1 MRTLSFPLVV
11 GRRRTV
17 STVIEFP
24 SLSWMDDGAERSRAG
39 LQSVVSQRRFKCM
52 NGPAQM
58 PTMGTVRLYNDV
70 DIPIELL
77 DALEQGELAFF
88 VGAGASKA
96 PPSDLP
102 DFRGLVDRIAD
113 AAAAGPYDGITPFDK
128 FLGDLE
134 RANVDVNQIAS
145 RLLGEADGEPNAL
158 HHAVVRLAKAS
169 KAPKIVTTNF
179 DEFINIAWEEENG
192 PCQQWTG
199 PALPLGDDFEGIVQL
214 HGSLNGRITDW
225 VLTDRSFGA
234 AYLTRSWASRFLVE
248 LFDNNVVVF
257 IGYSHGDPVMKY
269 LATALPAGT
278 RRYAFVGIPENGIS
292 EDVKILHSLG
302 IKPVVYPSANGHA
315 ALPAALEAWAHYSE
329 ADWLGQRKR
338 LKQILAT
345 LDNLTPL
352 DADIL
357 EQYLESESGLDQFA
371 SVCENL
377 TLSEQKRVLIWLRGQ
392 PKFGALFRR
401 RQMPE
406 VVSSGKLGRWLA
418 SYFLTDESTIVDLW
432 SSLDNYGTELR
443 EDFYSHLETAAYVA
457 HRKGKPY
464 AETVL
469 RFLHTSIPGITCPIK
484 SSTTSPFEQVVKRS
498 ISVPEIASL
507 STTRVIPRVTSD
519 LDGKTAVYF
528 RIAWN
533 SHATTLR
540 RLLKGEPAS
549 VAADVTDVVVASLV
563 SAYRLSREF
572 NPAQTYDQVAGW
584 IIDLEGAEDHSHAS
598 ILISWLVRQIQAGNV
613 TEDERLRW
621 WSSDV
626 PLLRR
631 LSLVALRH
639 EKEFTPEQKLQW
651 LLDSSIS
658 LLDPKIRSEAL
669 DLAAHCV
676 PGVASEMRSTV
687 FSRLLVEADNSLDLY
702 RALKITSEGIDN
714 WPQAQAE
721 LARLETEDASVR
733 QVIANLALPSE
744 PPHLDSAYK
753 PLESPQELDNYLR
766 QFDDWDVQRTPEDL
780 KDGVRTFAEES
791 PCRVLE
797 LAEAAAHL
805 DNAWSSEVLTEVIE
819 TITAESIDQN
829 PVTFSAVL
837 AVAGASHIDAFSR
850 LIARQ
855 AFGVKSQSGADA
867 IQLGIDS
874 LWQIAEQEFI
884 DSEFDFFEPV
894 IRVPEL
900 LVHGLIGL
908 AFAKWKTL
916 GYQTEDVSTWFISRV
931 GLLLRSKRLQGQT
944 LRALGRRLSFI
955 SALDGGFVSDD
966 LIPHFKSS
974 RLGKHAWAG
983 FLQTKQVSLAEPFRS
998 HLFELLMFG
1007 WGKTADDAR
1016 LQHEFF
1022 SFVSSIIRERLYLPA
1037 EVHQLLDKGSAVMN
1051 DQDRAKFV
1059 RSIEPELA
1067 NAIGENYW
1075 NEVVRDY
1082 IFRRLNEVPTRLEQD
1097 EFKAIADLPI
1107 AAPAFAADLIPAIQR
1122 TNRLHEFPIDTSSL
1136 PIDVTDKLSQPGS
1149 EELAAYLIERIRAAG
1164 IDPDAH
1170 IFLLAE
1176 ARRVKNPGSYVSS
1189 LVEVLEF

>member
-1 MRTLSFPLVV
+1 MRLH
-11 GRRRTV
+11 
-17 STVIEFP
+17 E
-24 SLSWMDDGAERSRAG
+24 
-39 LQSVVSQRRFKCM
+39 
-52 NGPAQM
+52 
-58 PTMGTVRLYNDV
+58 DV
-70 DIPIELL
+70 DIPTELL
-77 DALEQGELAFF
+77 EALEKGELAFF

-96 PPSDLP
+96 PPSNLP

-113 AAAAGPYDGITPFDK
+113 FAAAGPYDGITPFDK

-214 HGSLNGRITDW
+214 HGSLSGRITDW

-248 LFDNNVVVF
+248 LFGNNVVVF

-278 RRYAFVGIPENGIS
+278 RRYAFVGISENGES
-292 EDVKILHSLG
+292 EDVKVLNSLG
-302 IKPVVYPSANGHA
+302 ITPVAYPNANGHA

-338 LKQILAT
+338 LKQILVT

-357 EQYLESESGLDQFA
+357 EQHLKSESGLDQFA

-377 TLSEQKRVLIWLRGQ
+377 TLPEQKRVLIWLGEH
-392 PKFGALFRR
+392 PKLCALFRR
-401 RQMPE
+401 RQMRE
-406 VVSSGKLGRWLA
+406 VANAGKLGRWLA
-418 SYFLTDESTIVDLW
+418 SYFLTDESTVVDLW
-432 SSLDNYGTELR
+432 SSLHNYGTELR
-443 EDFYSHLETAAYVA
+443 EDFYSHLETAAYVS

-469 RFLHTSIPGITCPIK
+469 RFLHTSIPGITCPIG
-484 SSTTSPFEQVVKRS
+484 SSTTSPFEQVVTRS

-507 STTRVIPRVTSD
+507 STTHVIPRVTSD
-519 LDGKTAVYF
+519 VNGDPAVYF
-528 RIAWN
+528 RLAWN
-533 SHATTLR
+533 SNATTLR
-540 RLLKGEPAS
+540 RLLKGDPAS

-563 SAYRLSREF
+563 SAYRLCREF
-572 NPAQTYDQVAGW
+572 NPAQTFDQVAGW

-598 ILISWLVRQIQAGNV
+598 VLVRWLVNQIQAGNV
-613 TEDERLRW
+613 TEEERLRW

-631 LSLVALRH
+631 LSLLALRH
-639 EKEFTPEQKLQW
+639 EKKFTPEQKLQW
-651 LLDSSIS
+651 LLDSCIP
-658 LLDPKIRSEAL
+658 LLDPKIRREAL

-676 PGVASEMRSTV
+676 PRVTHEMRSAVLGRILT
-687 FSRLLVEADNSLDLY
+687 EADNSIDLY
-702 RALKITSEGIDN
+702 RALKIASGGIGN

-721 LARLETEDASVR
+721 LARLEAEDISVR
-733 QVIANLALPSE
+733 QAIANLAMPSE
-744 PPHLDSAYK
+744 PLHFDLAYT
-753 PLESPQELDNYLR
+753 PLESPQELGPYLR
-766 QFDDWDVQRTPEDL
+766 QFDDWDVQRVPENL
-780 KDGVRTFAEES
+780 KDGVRAFAEEN
-791 PCRVLE
+791 PYRALD
-797 LAEAAAHL
+797 LAEAAAQL
-805 DNAWSSEVLTEVIE
+805 DDAWSSEVLDEVIGTVTPE
-819 TITAESIDQN
+819 AIDQD
-829 PVTFSAVL
+829 PMRFSAVL
-837 AVAGASHIDAFSR
+837 AVAGVSNIDTFSR
-850 LIARQ
+850 LIARH
-855 AFGVKSQSGADA
+855 ASGVESQSGADA

-884 DSEFDFFEPV
+884 GSEYDFFEPV

-908 AFAKWKTL
+908 AYAKWKTL
-916 GYQTEDVSTWFISRV
+916 GYQMEDVSTWFISRV
-931 GLLLRSKRLQGQT
+931 GLLLRSKPLQGQT
-944 LRALGRRLSFI
+944 VRALGRRLSFV

-998 HLFELLMFG
+998 HLFELVMFG
-1007 WGKTADDAR
+1007 WGQTADDAR

-1022 SFVSSIIRERLYLPA
+1022 SLVSSIIRERLYLPA
-1037 EVHQLLDKGSAVMN
+1037 EVRQLLDKGSARLS
-1051 DQDRAKFV
+1051 DQDRAKF
-1059 RSIEPELA
+1059 IESLGPELA
-1067 NAIGENYW
+1067 NSRGEDYW
-1075 NEVVRDY
+1075 NGGVRDF
-1082 IFRRLNEVPTRLEQD
+1082 IFRRLNEVPTRLEQA

-1107 AAPAFAADLIPAIQR
+1107 VAPDFAADLVPAILR
-1122 TNRLHEFPIDTSSL
+1122 TNRLHEFPIDASSL
-1136 PIDVTDKLSQPGS
+1136 PIDVTDALSQPGS
-1149 EELAAYLIERIRAAG
+1149 EALAAYLIERIKTAG
-1164 IDPDAH
+1164 IDPDAQNY
-1170 IFLLAE
+1170 LLVE
-1176 ARRVKNPGSYVSS
+1176 VRGVKNPGSYVLS
-1189 LVEVLEF
+1189 LEDVLEF